1 MQGKFL
7 HNGSNRP
14 VGVSVRVIAASSVN
28 LPARVERGEFRSDLY
43 YALSVLSIEVPPLRR
58 RRDDILPWME
68 YELNE
73 WQDRYKRDIHLTQ
86 GARQYLLNYDWP
98 GNLDQLGTVCQR
110 IVLLTEKRSIDEGF
124 LRAQLEQVA
133 PRMLPGAEKVV
144 LYKDQ
149 KAVQIT
155 ELLRRYGG
163 SREKVAAELGVSKT
177 TLWRHIKKY
186 GIEAD
191 YSY

>member
-1 MQGKFL
+1 MAEPARDGTLFLSHVEALPFESSYKLLSLVQGKFL

-73 WQDRYKRDIHLTQ
+73 WQERYKRYIHLTQ
-86 GARQYLLNYDWP
+86 GAR
-98 GNLDQLGTVCQR
+98 
-110 IVLLTEKRSIDEGF
+110 
-124 LRAQLEQVA
+124 
-133 PRMLPGAEKVV
+133 
-144 LYKDQ
+144 
-149 KAVQIT
+149 
-155 ELLRRYGG
+155 
-163 SREKVAAELGVSKT
+163 
-177 TLWRHIKKY
+177 
-186 GIEAD
+186 
-191 YSY
+191 